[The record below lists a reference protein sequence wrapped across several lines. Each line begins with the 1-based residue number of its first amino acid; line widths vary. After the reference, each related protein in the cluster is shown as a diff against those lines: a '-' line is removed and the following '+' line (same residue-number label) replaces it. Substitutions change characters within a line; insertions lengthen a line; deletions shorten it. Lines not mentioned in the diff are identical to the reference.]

1 MVVTEETVARRI
13 CNARHAGNP
22 EGTAGTAIPSVAKNR
37 VPGHCLLNQPD
48 GQNLSDR
55 YQIREIYIQGWYE
68 LDGDKLLQ
76 ATREDFRFEDPA
88 EPASV
93 HREDL
98 VAYMQ
103 RWDKWTRSVGARNQW
118 KLTDEV
124 RQDRNGILTDW
135 EWWELIG
142 TDLCGAALVKTRNDG
157 VFLERITYFDRKT
170 CRHRNARDG
179 FQPWRPG

>member
-1 MVVTEETVARRI
+1 MRKT
-13 CNARHAGNP
+13 
-22 EGTAGTAIPSVAKNR
+22 
-37 VPGHCLLNQPD
+37 
-48 GQNLSDR
+48 
-55 YQIREIYIQGWYE
+55 YIQGWYE

-88 EPASV
+88 EPVSIN
-93 HREDL
+93 REGL
-98 VAYMQ
+98 VDYML
-103 RWDKWTRSVGARNQW
+103 RWDRWARAAGAHNQW

-142 TDLCGAALVKTRNDG
+142 TDLCGAALVKTGNEG

-170 CRHRNARDG
+170 RRHRKT
-179 FQPWRPG
+179 